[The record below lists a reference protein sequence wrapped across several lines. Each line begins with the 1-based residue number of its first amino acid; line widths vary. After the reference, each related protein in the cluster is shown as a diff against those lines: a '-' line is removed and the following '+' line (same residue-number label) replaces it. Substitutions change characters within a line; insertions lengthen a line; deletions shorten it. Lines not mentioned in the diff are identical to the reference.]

1 MDISIIFIVGAVV
14 ALVWVMASPKVGGSR
29 RSSRTP
35 RIWDRVPGVESW
47 SWFGLFGGSDSNSST
62 ILQIHRITAR
72 SMMVAFTAPPTHHRT
87 ADISVATAVVLMVV
101 EAIIDLCFIRL
112 TQRWS
117 QQSLQMA
124 TMLLEFMNGLSYT
137 TIIELAEP
145 LAGRRGSVLSR

>member
-1 MDISIIFIVGAVV
+1 MCREWSHGHGLACSV
-14 ALVWVMASPKVGGSR
+14 AAILTHHA
-29 RSSRTP
+29 T
-35 RIWDRVPGVESW
+35 
-47 SWFGLFGGSDSNSST
+47 
-62 ILQIHRITAR
+62 LQIHRITAR